1 MKKLILVLF
10 SAIIMV
16 AFSSNAFA
24 AATGEGAVRLA
35 TTSNYTGIQG
45 YITIP
50 SNVYVSNDG
59 SYIAFY
65 LGLGNVC
72 EGGISY
78 TPASGWKKFLNCGSS
93 STASNQSSPFTNQP
107 SAGDQVHLK
116 LINNLNDTAT
126 LYINGSVAF
135 TLPVQTA
142 GTLKSATIVKMVHS
156 TQDNQDKNKYTN
168 AAFTQ
173 VLVQST
179 SGGTYS
185 TFPTSLTATYPWGQ
199 GDYVLNNG
207 NPIATTLKAGS

>member
-1 MKKLILVLF
+1 MKKLVLVLLSTF
-10 SAIIMV
+10 LMI

-24 AATGEGAVRLA
+24 AATGEGAARVV
-35 TTSNYTGIQG
+35 TNSKYTGIQG

-72 EGGISY
+72 EGGLSY
-78 TPASGWKKFLNCGSS
+78 TPSSGWKKFLNCGSS
-93 STASNQSSPFTNQP
+93 SASNQSSVLTSQP
-107 SAGDQVHLK
+107 AAGDKYHLK

-142 GTLKSATIVKMVHS
+142 GSLKAATTVKMVHS

-173 VLVQST
+173 VQVQST
-179 SGGTYS
+179 SGGTYT
-185 TFPTSLTATYPWGQ
+185 TFPTSLTVDYPWGK
-199 GDYVLNNG
+199 GDYVLLNANPLATSLNAG
-207 NPIATTLKAGS
+207 N